1 MDLRA
6 LIFDVDGTIAHTERD
21 GHRVAFNRAFSDIG
35 LDWNWGEELYGELLA
50 VAGGKE
56 RIAHYVGC
64 FRPEWQPRTGRAA
77 AIADIH
83 RVKTEHYERLVQEG
97 SVPLRPGV
105 LRLITEARHGGVRL
119 AIATTTSRR
128 NVNAL
133 LDYCFPAALSSCFDV
148 IVTGDE
154 VGIKKP
160 SPDVYQ
166 HVLRELKLTP
176 RDVIAI
182 EDSENGLRAAQA
194 AGIGT
199 LITTN
204 GYSIDQNFEGAM
216 AITSGLGENAEPAV
230 LLSSTPEMPLGG
242 ACVVDLATIGSWWS
256 AISARERSRKVSPR
270 KALTRPKLSS
280 AR

>member
-56 RIAHYVGC
+56 RIAHYVEC
-64 FRPEWQPRTGRAA
+64 FHPEWQPSTGRTA
-77 AIADIH
+77 AIAHIH

-105 LRLITEARHGGVRL
+105 LRLITEARHRGVRL

-133 LDYCFPAALSSCFDV
+133 LHHCFPASLSSCFDA
-148 IVTGDE
+148 IMTGDE
-154 VGIKKP
+154 VVAKKP
-160 SPDVYQ
+160 SPDVYR
-166 HVLRELKLTP
+166 HVLRGLSLVPEE
-176 RDVIAI
+176 VVAI
-182 EDSENGLRAAQA
+182 EDSQNGLRAAQA

-216 AITSGLGENAEPAV
+216 AVVSGLGENLEPAV
-230 LLSSTPEMPLGG
+230 LLSPASGMPLRGP
-242 ACVVDLATIGSWWS
+242 CVVDLATIGSWWS
-256 AISARERSRKVSPR
+256 AISARERSRKVSR
-270 KALTRPKLSS
+270 
-280 AR
+280 ARL